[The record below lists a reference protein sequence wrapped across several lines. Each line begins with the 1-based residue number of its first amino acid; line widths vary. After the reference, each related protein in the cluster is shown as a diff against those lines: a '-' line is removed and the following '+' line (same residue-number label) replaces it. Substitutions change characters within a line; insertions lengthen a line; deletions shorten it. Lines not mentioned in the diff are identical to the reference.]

1 MAKKSTPPTTDSTFA
16 RAPKGFRQLGSVTA
30 ECWFALKPGNV
41 IQGKLLGVY
50 KRKDTR
56 VKSGESEFFQVV
68 LSEPCECRYGRGEKV
83 TFKTA
88 PAGTTVNLNC
98 NVKTAVLK
106 DLMADMARGAQ
117 YDIHVSCNKKITLQN
132 GNTMWDMM
140 PSAHMTV
147 APEALE
153 DPDFD
158 GGDGQDEKD
167 GAADDGQDAA

>member
-1 MAKKSTPPTTDSTFA
+1 MAKKSTPLTTDSTFA

-88 PAGTTVNLNC
+88 PAGTTANLNC
-98 NVKTAVLK
+98 NTKTEVLK
-106 DLMADMARGAQ
+106 DSHGRHGSRGAVR
-117 YDIHVSCNKKITLQN
+117 HPRGRATRRSRSRTATRCGT
-132 GNTMWDMM
+132 
-140 PSAHMTV
+140 
-147 APEALE
+147 
-153 DPDFD
+153 
-158 GGDGQDEKD
+158 
-167 GAADDGQDAA
+167 